1 MWLKCCLLSQVSV
14 YRTLAV
20 EIDRL
25 DEQITITE
33 LHKSGR
39 KRRRDSN
46 IVLGLTSEY
55 IVPKEN
61 WLNQGSLARDL
72 LKLIEAN
79 LRVHSYR

>member
-1 MWLKCCLLSQVSV
+1 MIWLKSCLLLQVSV

-20 EIDRL
+20 EIDLL

-39 KRRRDSN
+39 KRRDSN
-46 IVLGLTSEY
+46 IVLTSEY

-72 LKLIEAN
+72 LKLNETN
-79 LRVHSYR
+79 LRVHNYR

>member
-1 MWLKCCLLSQVSV
+1 MMLFKSCLLLQVSV
-14 YRTLAV
+14 NRTLAV
-20 EIDRL
+20 EIDLL

-46 IVLGLTSEY
+46 IVLTSEY

-61 WLNQGSLARDL
+61 WLKQGSQARNL
-72 LKLIEAN
+72 LKLNEAN
-79 LRVHSYR
+79 LRVHNYR